1 MTKPEDYCPRGSGVA
16 RYISTKV
23 ECLSVDGTG
32 GVSKDLPSS
41 LKALSQASG
50 ALLSPKGCVSRTRII
65 HSREWDSIKAYLGK
79 EPAGQ
84 RLLLFADTKPTFVD
98 LFDIW
103 SVSPPSVAIWL
114 GSFEEC
120 SLRSITQMLLVD
132 EASALDNWYVTEGRS
147 VSQQLGGSRHKI
159 EDLFGVW
166 KWAQVDLETRMM
178 MSPKA
183 SSVMFFD
190 QEWGDRGSLELSD
203 GDLVHFLDGFSGRL
217 RKWVSMILILF
228 GRIEAACELLGIPAP
243 ELSRHV
249 PVRLL
254 WKGTLKR
261 GESEASGINRDV
273 VRGLGDR
280 FETEI
285 EKDVSSDVRIQGEH
299 PAPNGE
305 VGFVN
310 EFITS
315 GFFSGWLQGNSSR
328 ASTLIRWINSE
339 RPNREWGDIAGD
351 GTRICLAHAMNGL
364 GFDSQARSLLSDQ
377 SFQER
382 LVARNV
388 RGELDRFYGCMS
400 ECELQDDALR
410 LLSSPTPESAES
422 DDGAWEWRIRLVWSR
437 FHPEWRYSTILSALD
452 AEFRKQ
458 YESSDVERIRMACLV
473 LTDRKE
479 EVLSTWERRG
489 MPEEDAI
496 LAAVVCRNSG
506 KFALSAEIMERVDEH
521 KASIRCLK
529 EKAISRVLVD
539 DWESG
544 QTIAAKAGMG
554 VEELVIGRY
563 VWWFRKPSD
572 LSEPN
577 HCAIK
582 GLIPSDPR
590 QWRDTRTAI
599 AAISVDAFCGCF
611 WDDATLLDE
620 AILPPRCRLVPK
632 LLEVTYFRAL
642 AVNEVERFK
651 DKADWEEVLR
661 CYDGADHLRRDDICF
676 AIACAALIGPVSSRH
691 MNASLERIGSGEAR
705 FRRAVG
711 NYDEMYLFSILMRVI
726 GCADSGVQLANV
738 LLDVAPIAAFYEPRI
753 LRIGFEK
760 ISVDPSIIHQFESI
774 ACEMIRVLE
783 ERDCWR
789 ESSCPAILTILKD

>member
-1 MTKPEDYCPRGSGVA
+1 
-16 RYISTKV
+16 
-23 ECLSVDGTG
+23 
-32 GVSKDLPSS
+32 
-41 LKALSQASG
+41 
-50 ALLSPKGCVSRTRII
+50 
-65 HSREWDSIKAYLGK
+65 
-79 EPAGQ
+79 
-84 RLLLFADTKPTFVD
+84 
-98 LFDIW
+98 
-103 SVSPPSVAIWL
+103 
-114 GSFEEC
+114 
-120 SLRSITQMLLVD
+120 MLLVD

-147 VSQQLGGSRHKI
+147 VRQQLEGSRHKI

-166 KWAQVDLETRMM
+166 KWAQVDPDIRMM
-178 MSPKA
+178 MSPKP

-203 GDLVHFLDGFSGRL
+203 GDFVHFLDGFSGRL
-217 RKWVSMILILF
+217 RKWVSKILILF
-228 GRIEAACELLGIPAP
+228 GQIEAACELLGIPAP
-243 ELSRHV
+243 ELSRRV

-273 VRGLGDR
+273 VRGLVDR
-280 FETEI
+280 FETDI
-285 EKDVSSDVRIQGEH
+285 EMEVSSDVLIQGEH

-310 EFITS
+310 EFIAS
-315 GFFSGWLQGNSSR
+315 GFFSGWLQGDSSR

-351 GTRICLAHAMNGL
+351 RTRICLAHAMNGL

-388 RGELDRFYGCMS
+388 RGELDRYYGCMS

-437 FHPEWRYSTILSALD
+437 YHPEWRYSTILSALD

-479 EVLSTWERRG
+479 EVLSAWERRG

-577 HCAIK
+577 HRAIK
-582 GLIPSDPR
+582 GLIPSDHR
-590 QWRDTRTAI
+590 QWRDTRIAI
-599 AAISVDAFCGCF
+599 AAISIDAFSGCF
-611 WDDATLLDE
+611 WDDVAMIEE
-620 AILPPRCRLVPK
+620 AILPPSCSLVPK
-632 LLEVTYFRAL
+632 LFEVVCFRAL
-642 AVNEVERFK
+642 AVNRIEKFK
-651 DKADWEEVLR
+651 YKADWEEALK
-661 CYDGADHLRRDDICF
+661 CYDGTAHSKRDDICF
-676 AIACAALIGPVSSRH
+676 AIACAVLNGPVSRMH
-691 MNASLERIGSGEAR
+691 MNASLGRIGSDETGY
-705 FRRAVG
+705 RRAVDS
-711 NYDEMYLFSILMRVI
+711 YDEMYLFSLLLRVI
-726 GCADSGVQLANV
+726 GCTYSGEKLASM
-738 LLDVAPIAAFYEPRI
+738 LLDVAPIATFYEPRI
-753 LRIGFEK
+753 VRVGFVRIT
-760 ISVDPSIIHQFESI
+760 VDPSIIDQFEHMVSG
-774 ACEMIRVLE
+774 MIQALE
-783 ERDCWR
+783 DRDCWG
-789 ESSCPAILTILKD
+789 ESSGPDHS

>member
-1 MTKPEDYCPRGSGVA
+1 MTKSEDYCPSGSGVA
-16 RYISTKV
+16 GYIRTKV
-23 ECLSVDGTG
+23 ECVSVDGTG
-32 GVSKDLPSS
+32 SVSKDLPSS

-50 ALLSPKGCVSRTRII
+50 ALLSPVGCVSSTRII
-65 HSREWDSIKAYLGK
+65 HSQEWESIKAYLGK

-103 SVSPPSVAIWL
+103 RFSHLSVAIWL

-132 EASALDNWYVTEGRS
+132 ETSAHDNWYVTVGRS
-147 VSQQLGGSRHKI
+147 ESSQLGCSGHKI

-166 KWAQVDLETRMM
+166 KWAQIDPDTRRMI
-178 MSPKA
+178 SPKA
-183 SSVMFFD
+183 STVMFFD
-190 QEWGDRGSLELSD
+190 HEWGDRDSLELSD
-203 GDLVHFLDGFSGRL
+203 GDLVHFLDGFSGRQ
-217 RKWVSMILILF
+217 REWVSMILVLF
-228 GRIEAACELLGIPAP
+228 GRIEAACDLLGVKAS
-243 ELSRHV
+243 ELSRCM
-249 PVRLL
+249 PVLLL
-254 WKGTLKR
+254 WKGTSGR
-261 GESEASGINRDV
+261 VESGASGINRDV
-273 VRGLGDR
+273 VCGLVDR
-280 FETEI
+280 FETGI
-285 EKDVSSDVRIQGEH
+285 GKVVSSDVRIQGEH
-299 PAPNGE
+299 LASNGE
-305 VGFVN
+305 VKFVN

-315 GFFSGWLQGNSSR
+315 GFFSEWLQGDPSR

-339 RPNREWGDIAGD
+339 QPNREWGDIAGD
-351 GTRICLAHAMNGL
+351 GTRISLAHAMKGL
-364 GFDSQARSLLSDQ
+364 GFDSQAQSLLSEQ
-377 SFQER
+377 SFQDR
-382 LVARNV
+382 VVARNA

-410 LLSSPTPESAES
+410 LLSRSMPASAES
-422 DDGAWEWRIRLVWSR
+422 DDGAREWRIRLVWSR

-452 AEFRKQ
+452 VEFRKQ
-458 YESSDVERIRMACLV
+458 YESPDVERIRMACLV

-479 EVLSTWERRG
+479 EVLSAWERRG
-489 MPEEDAI
+489 MPEEDAM

-506 KFALSAEIMERVDEH
+506 KFALSAEIMARVDEH

-544 QTIAAKAGMG
+544 QTIAAKAGLG

-563 VWWFRKPSD
+563 VWWFRRPSD

-599 AAISVDAFCGCF
+599 AAISVDAFTGHL

-620 AILPPRCRLVPK
+620 AILPPRCGLVPK
-632 LLEVTYFRAL
+632 LLEVLCFRAL
-642 AVNEVERFK
+642 AVNEIKSFQRN
-651 DKADWEEVLR
+651 ADWERVLR
-661 CYDGADHLRRDDICF
+661 CYDGGDHSRRDDICF
-676 AIACAALIGPVSSRH
+676 AIACASLTGPVSRRH

-705 FRRAVG
+705 YRRAVD
-711 NYDEMYLFSILMRVI
+711 NYDEMYLFSFLLRLT
-726 GCADSGVQLANV
+726 GCEDLGGQLADK
-738 LLDVAPIAAFYEPRI
+738 LLGIAPIAAFYEPKIHSIGLKKVSADKSII
-753 LRIGFEK
+753 LRLGKMAREMMWVIEESGFK
-760 ISVDPSIIHQFESI
+760 
-774 ACEMIRVLE
+774 
-783 ERDCWR
+783 
-789 ESSCPAILTILKD
+789 

>member
-1 MTKPEDYCPRGSGVA
+1 MSASMTKPEDYCPRGSGVA

-23 ECLSVDGTG
+23 ECLSVDGSG
-32 GVSKDLPSS
+32 SVSKDLPSS

-50 ALLSPKGCVSRTRII
+50 ALVSPKGCVSITRII
-65 HSREWDSIKAYLGK
+65 HSREWESIKAYLGK

-103 SVSPPSVAIWL
+103 SVSPPSVSIWL

-120 SLRSITQMLLVD
+120 PLRSITQMLLVD

-147 VSQQLGGSRHKI
+147 VRQQLEGSRRKI

-166 KWAQVDLETRMM
+166 KWAQVDPDIRMM
-178 MSPKA
+178 MSPKP

-203 GDLVHFLDGFSGRL
+203 GDFVHFLDGFSGRL
-217 RKWVSMILILF
+217 RKWVSKILILF
-228 GRIEAACELLGIPAP
+228 GQIEAACELLGIPAP
-243 ELSRHV
+243 ELSRRV

-273 VRGLGDR
+273 VRGLVDR
-280 FETEI
+280 FETDI
-285 EKDVSSDVRIQGEH
+285 EMEVSSDVLIQGEH

-310 EFITS
+310 EFIAS
-315 GFFSGWLQGNSSR
+315 GFFSGWLQGDSSR

-351 GTRICLAHAMNGL
+351 RTRICLAHAMNGL

-388 RGELDRFYGCMS
+388 RGELDRYYGCMS

-437 FHPEWRYSTILSALD
+437 YHPEWRYSTILSALD

-479 EVLSTWERRG
+479 EVLSAWERRG

-539 DWESG
+539 DWNTAINLAS
-544 QTIAAKAGMG
+544 KAGFG
-554 VEELVIGRY
+554 VEEIVIARYSWWLRRKWAIPKPEHKSMRALV
-563 VWWFRKPSD
+563 
-572 LSEPN
+572 PN
-577 HCAIK
+577 DPCA
-582 GLIPSDPR
+582 
-590 QWRDTRTAI
+590 WRNSREAI
-599 AAISVDAFCGCF
+599 ASVTIDSFGGEFDSA
-611 WDDATLLDE
+611 
-620 AILPPRCRLVPK
+620 
-632 LLEVTYFRAL
+632 AL
-642 AVNEVERFK
+642 AF
-651 DKADWEEVLR
+651 
-661 CYDGADHLRRDDICF
+661 
-676 AIACAALIGPVSSRH
+676 
-691 MNASLERIGSGEAR
+691 
-705 FRRAVG
+705 
-711 NYDEMYLFSILMRVI
+711 
-726 GCADSGVQLANV
+726 Q
-738 LLDVAPIAAFYEPRI
+738 
-753 LRIGFEK
+753 
-760 ISVDPSIIHQFESI
+760 
-774 ACEMIRVLE
+774 
-783 ERDCWR
+783 
-789 ESSCPAILTILKD
+789 